1 MQVEADEQLLRQTL
15 FNLLLNAI
23 QAAEPR
29 QKVGITA
36 RYDEGEVILEVSDTG
51 PGVRPEHRLEIFKP
65 YFTTNEH
72 GTGLGLA
79 IVRQIV
85 SAHGWKIE
93 CLSNEPRGAIFR
105 IMHIRSKG

>member
-1 MQVEADEQLLRQTL
+1 MSPGVPGLGGGPAQSRRGKDEESCGSCGFGHR
-15 FNLLLNAI
+15 I
-23 QAAEPR
+23 P
-29 QKVGITA
+29 
-36 RYDEGEVILEVSDTG
+36 
-51 PGVRPEHRLEIFKP
+51 VRPEHRLEIFKP